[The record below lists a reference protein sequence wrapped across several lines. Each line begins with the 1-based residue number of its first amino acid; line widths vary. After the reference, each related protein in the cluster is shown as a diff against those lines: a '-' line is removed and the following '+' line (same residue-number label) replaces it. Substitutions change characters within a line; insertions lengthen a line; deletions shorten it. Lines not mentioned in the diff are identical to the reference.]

1 MPKISN
7 KRSKKADTSEQ
18 VKAIEGKKRREMIAS
33 EAYLRAEQRG
43 FQGGDPVQD
52 WLLAE
57 NKVDEIINRMLNK
70 TA

>member
-7 KRSKKADTSEQ
+7 KRSKKAGPSEQ
-18 VKAIEGKKRREMIAS
+18 VKAIEGKKRREMIAR

-43 FQGGDPVQD
+43 FHGGDPVLD

-57 NKVDEIINRMLNK
+57 NKVDEVINQMLNK

>member
-1 MPKISN
+1 MPKVSN
-7 KRSKKADTSEQ
+7 KRSKKAGASVR
-18 VKAIEGKKRREMIAS
+18 VKTIGDKKRRQMIAR

-43 FQGGDPVQD
+43 FHGGDPVQD

-57 NKVDEIINRMLNK
+57 NKVDEAINRMLNK